1 MALHLLKE
9 SPTTHWEYRTM
20 NAQINQATLP
30 AYVRSDEQ
38 ATEAT
43 YLAQY
48 AMLNELPGVVFG
60 FLTLAWIVTSLF
72 GLV

>member
-1 MALHLLKE
+1 
-9 SPTTHWEYRTM
+9 M

-30 AYVRSDEQ
+30 AYVRTDEQ

-48 AMLNELPGVVFG
+48 AMLNELPGLVFG
-60 FLTLAWIVTSLF
+60 LLTIAWIVTSLVS
-72 GLV
+72 LA